1 MKKLLLTLL
10 IAFSAFTVAA
20 CGQRD
25 DDDTFTIAFIASTF
39 ENPFFLDI
47 EEGILNI
54 INEHEGFE
62 YVSVGS
68 DNDAAKQDNDIDDM
82 IARGVDLILL
92 NPVDSTTVAAQ
103 IEEAQAAGIPVIT
116 VDRGAD
122 GVEVTA
128 HVASDNVYGGE
139 IAGQYLLD
147 AWDGESPVLQLLG
160 QPGASAAIDRQE
172 GFENIWDAA
181 NITQSTTANWSRSE
195 AQDVTEA
202 FLAAQG
208 NPETVFIFAAN
219 DEMALGAV
227 EAILENATTSIA
239 TSVVV
244 GFDAI
249 PDALDSINDD
259 ELRATV
265 QQQPVLMGELAAQA
279 AIDYLNGEEIE
290 TVVDVP
296 VTLIIKEED

>member
-1 MKKLLLTLL
+1 MKKFLLMLLLAIGALSL
-10 IAFSAFTVAA
+10 AA
-20 CGQRD
+20 CGDRED
-25 DDDTFTIAFIASTF
+25 DEDTFTIAFIASTF

-54 INEHEGFE
+54 LDQYDEFE

-82 IARGVDLILL
+82 IALGVDLILL

-103 IEEAQAAGIPVIT
+103 VEEAQAAGIPVIT
-116 VDRGAD
+116 VDRGAE
-122 GVEVTA
+122 GVEVLA
-128 HVASDNVYGGE
+128 HVASDNVFGGE

-147 AWDGESPVLQLLG
+147 AWDGTSPVLQLLG

-172 GFENIWDAA
+172 GFENIWDLED
-181 NITQSTTANWSRSE
+181 IDQTITANWSRAE

-202 FLAAQG
+202 FLAAQD

-227 EAILENATTSIA
+227 EAILESTTASIE

-249 PDALDSINDD
+249 PDALDSIDDD

-279 AIDYLNGEEIE
+279 AVDYLNGEDIE
-290 TVVDVP
+290 ASVDVE
-296 VTLIIKEED
+296 VVLITKED